1 MTLGLNPPDH
11 KGKQCVHLSRTHNN
25 SGERSTEHE
34 SRASVASA
42 GFGKK
47 ETPTLAGRGMVLD
60 WLNFIFGF
68 TLHGEVFS
76 HKVDAI
82 TELAYLVEGNVSLFG

>member
-1 MTLGLNPPDH
+1 MTRKYLPPLLLEIGQRYPLLHKEAWGLRLVLGLNPPDN
-11 KGKQCVHLSRTHNN
+11 KGKQGVHLSRTRNN

-47 ETPTLAGRGMVLD
+47 KPLPLRV
-60 WLNFIFGF
+60 
-68 TLHGEVFS
+68 EVGS
-76 HKVDAI
+76 
-82 TELAYLVEGNVSLFG
+82 

>member
-1 MTLGLNPPDH
+1 MIHNQLASLLLERGQAYPLLHKEAWGLGLTLGLNPPDY
-11 KGKQCVHLSRTHNN
+11 KGKQGVHLSRTHNN

-47 ETPTLAGRGMVLD
+47 ETPSPEVT
-60 WLNFIFGF
+60 GF
-68 TLHGEVFS
+68 
-76 HKVDAI
+76 
-82 TELAYLVEGNVSLFG
+82 Y

>member
-1 MTLGLNPPDH
+1 MGLNPPDY
-11 KGKQCVHLSRTHNN
+11 KGKQGVHLSRTHNN

-47 ETPTLAGRGMVLD
+47 ETPTLAGRGRVLD

-68 TLHGEVFS
+68 TLHR
-76 HKVDAI
+76 KVVKYK
-82 TELAYLVEGNVSLFG
+82 LQSLF